1 MHKESPEHL
10 PISKPMKTKT
20 AAADLLTETHTLVK
34 TIEPLFY
41 NLITTSTHHKLDTI
55 QISTSRAKEI
65 AADLH
70 ILKKKLQSFIESEKV
85 TESATDQHLDKM
97 FNL

>member
-1 MHKESPEHL
+1 MT
-10 PISKPMKTKT
+10 TKT
-20 AAADLLTETHTLVK
+20 AAAELLTETHTLVK

-55 QISTSRAKEI
+55 QISTTRAKEI
-65 AADLH
+65 HADLI
-70 ILKKKLQSFIESEKV
+70 ILKKRLQEIATSETRAES
-85 TESATDQHLDKM
+85 TIDRHLDKM

>member
-1 MHKESPEHL
+1 MNNTTLRE
-10 PISKPMKTKT
+10 

-41 NLITTSTHHKLDTI
+41 NLLATSTHHKLDTI
-55 QISTSRAKEI
+55 QISTSRAREI

-85 TESATDQHLDKM
+85 TESATDQHLDQM
-97 FNL
+97 IGLN